1 MDSTHSKTLDRL
13 RGEGRMGPFESRAP
27 RKRTFMT
34 GLLVHGDGAFT
45 APCTIRDI
53 SEGGAKII
61 LDRRRPLP
69 GDVFLIVVKYGV
81 AHLAKI
87 AWLDFPARG
96 LQFARTYPL
105 SADLPKELKFLRQLW
120 IDLCSR
126 SGGIPVVPQWDA
138 ERIKALSG
146 SSF

>member
-1 MDSTHSKTLDRL
+1 MDSTHSNTLGQL
-13 RGEGRMGPFESRAP
+13 RGKGRRGPFESRAP

-69 GDVFLIVVKYGV
+69 GDVYLIAVKHGV
-81 AHLAKI
+81 AHLAKVV
-87 AWLDFPARG
+87 WLDFPARG

-105 SADLPKELKFLRQLW
+105 GADVPKELTFLRQLW
-120 IDLCSR
+120 VDLCSR
-126 SGGIPVVPQWDA
+126 SGSIPVVPQWDA
-138 ERIKALSG
+138 EQIKALSG

>member
-1 MDSTHSKTLDRL
+1 MDSTHSKALDHL
-13 RGEGRMGPFESRAP
+13 RGVDRTGAFEFRTP

-34 GLLVHGDGAFT
+34 GLLVHGDGVFT

-69 GDVFLIVVKYGV
+69 GDVYLIVVKYGV
-81 AHLAKI
+81 AYLAKV
-87 AWLDFPARG
+87 AWLSFPARG
-96 LQFARTYPL
+96 LQFAKAYPL
-105 SADLPKELKFLRQLW
+105 SAEVPKELSFLRQLW
-120 IDLCSR
+120 LDLCSR
-126 SGGIPVVPQWDA
+126 SGSVPVVPQWDA
-138 ERIKALSG
+138 EQLKALSG

>member
-1 MDSTHSKTLDRL
+1 MDSTHSKTLDQL
-13 RGEGRMGPFESRAP
+13 RGEDRTGAFENRAL

-69 GDVFLIVVKYGV
+69 GDVYLIAVKYGV
-81 AHLAKI
+81 AYLAKV
-87 AWLDFPARG
+87 AWLNFPARG
-96 LQFARTYPL
+96 LQFTKAYPL
-105 SADLPKELKFLRQLW
+105 GTDVPKELSFLRQLW
-120 IDLCSR
+120 LDLCSR

-138 ERIKALSG
+138 EQIKALSG
-146 SSF
+146 SSY